1 LDEGN
6 KLKVLELKA
15 EIVEIY
21 ERDGKRFVKLLHN
34 PGIIV
39 IETDK
44 IKELHLGDKVILK
57 SVMKTDDIIEIH

>member
-6 KLKVLELKA
+6 KQKVLELKA

-21 ERDGKRFVKLLHN
+21 ERDDKRFVKLLHN
-34 PGIIV
+34 QGIID

-44 IKELHLGDKVILK
+44 IKELHLGDKVILR
-57 SVMKTDDIIEIH
+57 SVLNTDEIIEIQ

>member
-1 LDEGN
+1 MDEGN

-34 PGIIV
+34 PGIID

-57 SVMKTDDIIEIH
+57 SVIKTDDIIEIH

>member
-1 LDEGN
+1 MDEGN

-57 SVMKTDDIIEIH
+57 SVLKTDDIIEIH